1 LLLSGG
7 TRPPDIEEVTVKQ
20 VLVTLLAAALL
31 GSVAVAS
38 TPAAK
43 ADIRCSPAGCG

>member
-1 LLLSGG
+1 
-7 TRPPDIEEVTVKQ
+7 VKQ

-31 GSVAVAS
+31 GSVAAAS

-43 ADIRCSPAGCG
+43 PDLRCTPMGCA